1 MYIVPRE
8 YSTCSYT
15 KLFIEFDG
23 YKLFIE
29 FDGYKLFIEFDGCK
43 LFIEFDGCK
52 LFIEFDG
59 CKLFPLSSI
68 FISSGSTFLGDLKIT
83 SLVFYILRE
92 FLFALNQLLRCFISR
107 LTSLFGLTYLYE
119 KFVLSAK

>member
-52 LFIEFDG
+52 LF
-59 CKLFPLSSI
+59 PLSSI

-92 FLFALNQLLRCFISR
+92 FFLHSTN
-107 LTSLFGLTYLYE
+107 Y
-119 KFVLSAK
+119 